1 MVRIRTW
8 QVLALAAA
16 FGFTVVLG
24 IRGLPDRTSAR
35 KSNADVEN
43 LIASPTTTSADLRSK
58 ATNVIVISI
67 DTLRADRMG
76 LYGHE
81 RDTTPNIDRFAQAGR
96 VFDRAYST
104 SPFTSPSMV
113 SMLTGLYPG
122 GHGVRLLWQRIEPE
136 LVTLPDLLA
145 PAGIQSAAVISNIVL
160 GNDATGL
167 GDRFAYFDETLDES
181 QAQRPD
187 MLERRADA
195 TTDAAIA
202 WLDDQRDPAQPF
214 LLWVHYIDPHCPYD
228 PPADKPL
235 DFEHLA
241 AQPLTAD
248 SIPASVREDGVLD
261 GLEYVDRYDEEIAF
275 TDVHVG
281 RLLDRLAESGLLES
295 SLIVITADHGEHLMD
310 GDGGYFSHGFGV
322 RDAVVRIPLIIHG
335 AGAPPGRIHQP
346 VSICDIMPTALAAV
360 GIDPPSTI
368 DGRSLLGAISPRP
381 PYVEGPDTGGSG
393 GLQRA
398 FVYPDRKVIV
408 QHGRSNVPRRAW
420 AFDPVSDPGELNPL
434 PVDASEPAY
443 QVLARIILEEP
454 HPGGVPEKYR
464 RGQKPTAL
472 VATGADQQSIDSL
485 RTLGYVE

>member
-1 MVRIRTW
+1 MRVRTW
-8 QVLALAAA
+8 QILAFAAA

-24 IRGLPDRTSAR
+24 IRGLPDRSSAR
-35 KSNADVEN
+35 PFDADVEN
-43 LIASPTTTSADLRSK
+43 LIASPRMVSAGSGCK
-58 ATNVIVISI
+58 ATNVIIVSI
-67 DTLRADRMG
+67 DTLRADHMS
-76 LYGHE
+76 LYGYQ
-81 RDTTPNIDRFAQAGR
+81 RATTPNIDRFARTAR

-122 GHGVRLLWQRIEPE
+122 GHGVRLLWQRIDAE

-145 PAGIQSAAVISNIVL
+145 PEGFQAAAIISNIVL

-167 GDRFAYFDETLDES
+167 GDRFAYFDETMDETQS
-181 QAQRPD
+181 QRPD

-202 WLDDQRDPAQPF
+202 WLDDKRDPNQPF
-214 LLWVHYIDPHCPYD
+214 FLWVHYIDPHCPYD
-228 PPADKPL
+228 PPADRPL
-235 DFEHLA
+235 DFVHPTARPLA
-241 AQPLTAD
+241 AD
-248 SIPASVREDGVLD
+248 SIPESVRDDGVLD
-261 GLEYVDRYDEEIAF
+261 GLEYVDRYDEEIAY

-281 RLLDRLAESGLLES
+281 RLLDRVAESGLLES
-295 SLIVITADHGEHLMD
+295 SLIVLTADHGEHLMD
-310 GDGGYFSHGFGV
+310 GDASFFSHGFGV
-322 RDAVVRIPLIIHG
+322 RDAVVRVPLIIHG
-335 AGAPPGRIHQP
+335 AGAPAGRVRQP
-346 VSICDIMPTALAAV
+346 VSICDITPTALAAV
-360 GIDPPSTI
+360 GIDSPSNI

-420 AFDPVSDPGELNPL
+420 AFDPLSDPGELNPL
-434 PVDASEPAY
+434 PVDVSEPAY
-443 QVLARIILEEP
+443 QILARIILEEP

-472 VATGADQQSIDSL
+472 VAAGADQQPIDSL